1 MLKAVP
7 SEEVY
12 RKMLHLLVILL
23 PLGVFYGP
31 TILDLNREKL
41 AIFAGVLLGVSI
53 FFESLRFKNTAFG
66 DWFYTSFGS
75 MLRNEERSSVTGATY
90 VAGATF
96 LCAWISILSESF
108 AASSCLALTLF
119 ILGDAV
125 AALVGKLIG
134 RIYVGKKTLE
144 GAVACFLSCLLL
156 GYFVFP
162 LLPEFLKKM
171 GGEISF
177 LQAVIIAFSIAIL
190 EMFPIKIGR
199 LRLNDN
205 LYVPV
210 LVTLIAYYIIK
221 Y

>member
-1 MLKAVP
+1 M
-7 SEEVY
+7 EGD
-12 RKMLHLLVILL
+12 LLLASLL
-23 PLGVFYGP
+23 TSLSKSFSSTFDDIEPFLRDICLG
-31 TILDLNREKL
+31 
-41 AIFAGVLLGVSI
+41 
-53 FFESLRFKNTAFG
+53 
-66 DWFYTSFGS
+66 
-75 MLRNEERSSVTGATY
+75 GA
-90 VAGATF
+90 F